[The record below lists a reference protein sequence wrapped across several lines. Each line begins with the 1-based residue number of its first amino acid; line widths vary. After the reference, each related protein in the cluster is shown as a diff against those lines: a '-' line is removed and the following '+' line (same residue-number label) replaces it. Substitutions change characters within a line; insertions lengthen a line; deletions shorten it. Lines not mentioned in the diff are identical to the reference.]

1 MKMYKRIVFVAI
13 MALSSVSCCLSG
25 RDYAPYEG
33 KEYMYYAEN
42 VLNKCMIPSVEI
54 LDYVIMAKEKF
65 PKPMKEGTYV
75 IPDNK
80 GYKVGPFVC
89 SVENADTVWYVNSE
103 RYIVRSP
110 RLGEKAWTIIRDD
123 SCVDMSHRD
132 YKYIYTVT
140 AIPAEKTDPVLSRH
154 TWTIKVDGVRKEKSD
169 YSMEFSSEGEITLE
183 WDEPETFRSSG
194 CRPTGL
200 LGISFKKGNVEKDWL
215 KVLYQDG
222 SAQYQTSYRPY

>member
-33 KEYMYYAEN
+33 KEYIYYAEN

-65 PKPMKEGTYV
+65 SKPMKEGTYV

-89 SVENADTVWYVNSE
+89 SVENADTVWYVN
-103 RYIVRSP
+103 
-110 RLGEKAWTIIRDD
+110 
-123 SCVDMSHRD
+123 
-132 YKYIYTVT
+132 
-140 AIPAEKTDPVLSRH
+140 
-154 TWTIKVDGVRKEKSD
+154 
-169 YSMEFSSEGEITLE
+169 
-183 WDEPETFRSSG
+183 
-194 CRPTGL
+194 
-200 LGISFKKGNVEKDWL
+200 
-215 KVLYQDG
+215 
-222 SAQYQTSYRPY
+222 